1 MSIFIP
7 AYSDNDGSVIPQ
19 EVTPRQAK
27 LALSR
32 TGHLAAIQAY
42 MDTLP
47 ITNETRINWDEAS
60 VFKRFD
66 PLVSAI
72 GANFGLDS
80 TQLDNLFIAAADIQ

>member
-1 MSIFIP
+1 MEVITYIAPLS
-7 AYSDNDGSVIPQ
+7 SVPQ

-32 TGHLAAIQAY
+32 TGHLAAIEAY

-47 ITNETRINWDEAS
+47 VTNETRINWVEAS

-66 PLVSAI
+66 PLVVAI

-80 TQLDNLFIAAADIQ
+80 AALDDLFIAAADIQ